1 MSSQAIYSPGNRPSH
16 QAPSARSAAKTV
28 LITLSLCL
36 PAALHAQTD
45 TPPPPP
51 GVAAQTPASAAAP
64 GANTFG
70 FYAGETK
77 QQIIAAIG
85 QAAVIQT
92 KGDILEVNAA
102 PLPNPAF
109 DTFLLIVGPRQ
120 GLVKLI
126 ATGKDVEDD
135 PAGKQIKAQF
145 TTLKADL
152 SKLYGEPGDVFDF
165 INAKSTLKGPNQFM
179 IALTKTERS
188 LSAYWTK
195 KDFGSQITSI
205 SLEGNGLGD
214 DKGYLSLEFE
224 FSGIHDYLTS
234 TKK

>member
-1 MSSQAIYSPGNRPSH
+1 MFTLCTSGTNSPLLP
-16 QAPSARSAAKTV
+16 ARKASKALLFSLA
-28 LITLSLCL
+28 LCL

-45 TPPPPP
+45 TPPQAP
-51 GVAAQTPASAAAP
+51 AAAASTP

-77 QQIIAAIG
+77 EQIIAAIG
-85 QAAVIQT
+85 QAAIIQT

-109 DTFLLIVGPRQ
+109 DTFLLIVGPKD

-126 ATGKDVEDD
+126 ATGKDIEDD
-135 PAGKQIKAQF
+135 PAGKQIKSQF
-145 TTLKADL
+145 TTLKAEL
-152 SKLYGEPGDVFDF
+152 SKLYGDPGDVFDF
-165 INAKSTLKGPNQFM
+165 INAKSTLKGANEFM
-179 IALTKTERS
+179 LALTKTDRS

-195 KDFGSQITSI
+195 KDFGSNITSV
-205 SLEGNGLGD
+205 SLEGNGLGN

-224 FSGIHDYLTS
+224 FSGYHNYLVS
-234 TKK
+234 KK